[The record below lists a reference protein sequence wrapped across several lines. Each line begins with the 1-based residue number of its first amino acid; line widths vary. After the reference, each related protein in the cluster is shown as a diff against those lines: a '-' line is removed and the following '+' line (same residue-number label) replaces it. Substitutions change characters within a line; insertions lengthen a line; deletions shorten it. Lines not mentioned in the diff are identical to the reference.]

1 MTVLL
6 ELFCTK
12 HTTIVIIIL
21 LLIQGLLTLFEI
33 LKFKAIGSVRLLVFM
48 PATVTPT
55 TTDGTVVVLGLPAN
69 GKSTAVL

>member
-1 MTVLL
+1 MTVSL

-21 LLIQGLLTLFEI
+21 LLIQGLLTLFEM
-33 LKFKAIGSVRLLVFM
+33 LKFKAIGSVSLLVFM
-48 PATVTPT
+48 PATMIPT
-55 TTDGTVVVLGLPAN
+55 TTDGTVVVLELPVN